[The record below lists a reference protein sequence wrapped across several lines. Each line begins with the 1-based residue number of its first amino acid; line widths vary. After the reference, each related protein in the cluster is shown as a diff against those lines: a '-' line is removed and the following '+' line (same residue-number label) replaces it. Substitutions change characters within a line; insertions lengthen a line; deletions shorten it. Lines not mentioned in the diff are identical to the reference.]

1 MVLKTIA
8 SLLAILIQT
17 SCSMFGAREVEIISK
32 PVEIEIIQP
41 VLPRPLDLK
50 EPRWY
55 VVSEANIDTFLE
67 DIAKESGGQMVF
79 VAMSIQDYELMAY
92 NMQEIKRY
100 VRELGQVIV
109 YYRNVTIKTPEGS
122 EPGVGVGIEVNE
134 NGE

>member
-8 SLLAILIQT
+8 SISAILILT
-17 SCSMFGAREVEIISK
+17 SCSIFGPREVEIISK
-32 PVEIEIIQP
+32 PIEIEIIQP

-50 EPRWY
+50 EPYWY

-67 DIAKESGGQMVF
+67 DIAKESGGQLVF

-100 VRELGQVIV
+100 VQELGQVIV
-109 YYRNVTIKTPEGS
+109 YYRNVTIKTPDGDI
-122 EPGVGVGIEVNE
+122 PGAGVGIEVNE

>member
-8 SLLAILIQT
+8 SLSAIFLLT
-17 SCSMFGAREVEIISK
+17 SCSMFGPREVEIVTK

-41 VLPRPLDLK
+41 TLPRPLDLK

-55 VVSEANIDTFLE
+55 VVSQGNLDTFLE
-67 DIAKESGGQMVF
+67 DISKESGGQVVF
-79 VAMSIQDYELMAY
+79 VAMSVQDYELMAY

-100 VRELGQVIV
+100 VRELGQVVV

-122 EPGVGVGIEVNE
+122 EPGVGVGIEVE
-134 NGE
+134 KE